1 MAIKIIVQFIC
12 KFRHANSQRSG
23 KALFFR
29 LNGDYLNLKIELKKS
44 FLSLEARTM
53 VENAMLDATNSL
65 QCFLT
70 LRDSIKAP
78 LYNGINL
85 NVIASCSICRVGM
98 GGFAELI

>member
-44 FLSLEARTM
+44 FLSLEAR
-53 VENAMLDATNSL
+53 NNGGKCHAG
-65 QCFLT
+65 
-70 LRDSIKAP
+70 RD
-78 LYNGINL
+78 
-85 NVIASCSICRVGM
+85 
-98 GGFAELI
+98 ELIAVFLNSSRFDQSSAIYTMAST